1 VSILIFME
9 STIPHMAPRM
19 RCRKAAGSW
28 LARRGH
34 LLAIA
39 CGWGVAWAG
48 AALFAADEA
57 DRRPLPEP
65 IRTNRPVFTIPFRL
79 EESKSSD
86 DAPQRVVLSVS
97 RDLGANWQDVDD
109 VVPAARQFTYRATT
123 DGEYWF
129 RLRSIDASG
138 RQRGG
143 AGPDVRVILNA
154 AGPRLAARVWLGPDG
169 EVVCRF
175 AAFDDTLDLT
185 SLRLEYRTAAE
196 PNWQPVDAV
205 AMLSREAPA
214 HLVGEEL
221 WWAGDDPKGLIVQL
235 TVSDASGNAS
245 TQQYALAAHD
255 PGVSQHELAREIGA
269 PPLPGSEPAPEPTG
283 PSAEDLLA
291 RQSPAMR
298 SQPPGFGRPQSSPAS
313 VPAQVDAAGSS
324 WLPGG
329 VDAGWGADGGQ
340 FGRPGGVASVLTAS
354 RPQPL
359 GSQGFSGFPDEPRLP
374 ADPGLAFGPATDSL
388 PSAEAAPGFGEMAA
402 ATTWAD
408 GTYRGK
414 PLMLS
419 RSRRFSWDYAVDTEA
434 TAGGV
439 GQVEL
444 WGTRDGGVTWQRV
457 AIDEDRTSPIDV
469 ALTEAGL
476 HGFRLELSPAG
487 VEVLPP
493 RSGDA
498 PQCWVGV
505 DEVPPTVSI
514 QSVIRSSESSP
525 GGEET
530 IAISYASDDPLI
542 VPRGVRLQFSP
553 NPSGPWATI
562 VEGLESTGRY
572 LWKPDRTVPARAYLR
587 IEASD
592 SAGNVGA
599 AVTPEAVLI
608 GGGRPTGQLRSL
620 RPLPPTPAP

>member
-1 VSILIFME
+1 MSILTCME
-9 STIPHMAPRM
+9 SIIPHMSPRTH
-19 RCRKAAGSW
+19 CRMAVGHRP
-28 LARRGH
+28 ARSRH

-39 CGWGVAWAG
+39 CGGLVVWAG
-48 AALFAADEA
+48 AALLGAEEA
-57 DRRPLPEP
+57 DRRSLPEP

-86 DAPQRVVLSVS
+86 DAPQRVLLSVS

-123 DGEYWF
+123 DGDYWF
-129 RLRSIDASG
+129 RLRSVDASG

-154 AGPRLAARVWLGPDG
+154 SGPRIAARVWLGPDG

-175 AAFDDTLDLT
+175 AAFDDTLDLA

-196 PNWQPVDAV
+196 PNWQAVDAV

-221 WWAGDDPKGLIVQL
+221 WWAGEDPKGLVVQL

-245 TQQYALAAHD
+245 TQQYALAALD

-269 PPLPGSEPAPEPTG
+269 PPLPGSEPPPEPKG
-283 PSAEDLLA
+283 VSSDDLLA
-291 RQSPAMR
+291 MHAPAMR
-298 SQPPGFGRPQSSPAS
+298 SQPPGFGAPQSPPAS
-313 VPAQVDAAGSS
+313 LAPRDDAAGSS

-329 VDAGWGADGGQ
+329 VDAGWGSDGNRLGK
-340 FGRPGGVASVLTAS
+340 PGGVASVLTAS
-354 RPQPL
+354 RPQAPA
-359 GSQGFSGFPDEPRLP
+359 GVGFPASLDPFLP
-374 ADPGLAFGPATDSL
+374 AEPGPAFGQ
-388 PSAEAAPGFGEMAA
+388 SAPPTTSNGVEMGLGGMAA
-402 ATTWAD
+402 ETWAD

-419 RSRRFSWDYAVDTEA
+419 RSRSFSWDYAVDTEDA
-434 TAGGV
+434 AGGI

-457 AIDEDRTSPIDV
+457 AVDEDRTSPIDV
-469 ALTEAGL
+469 SLNEAGL
-476 HGFRLELSPAG
+476 HGFRLELAPAG
-487 VEVLPP
+487 AEVLPP

-505 DEVPPTVSI
+505 DEVPPMVSI
-514 QSVIRSSESSP
+514 QSVIRSSESAP
-525 GGEET
+525 TGEET

-542 VPRGVRLQFSP
+542 VPRGVRVQFSP

-562 VEGLESTGRY
+562 VEGQESTGRY

-587 IEASD
+587 VEASD

-599 AVTPEAVLI
+599 AVTPDAVLI